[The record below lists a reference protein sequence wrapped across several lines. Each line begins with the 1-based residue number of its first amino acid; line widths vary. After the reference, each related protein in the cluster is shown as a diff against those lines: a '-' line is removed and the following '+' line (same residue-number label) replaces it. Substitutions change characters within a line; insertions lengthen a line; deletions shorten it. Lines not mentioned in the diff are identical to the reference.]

1 MAFPAQRNWRF
12 FPPVSTRI
20 LLALTTFLTLVPV
33 TLPVPGLQELVGGR
47 FGGSESHA
55 HAFMTINMIA
65 GMLGIPFTMRAVNRP
80 GANVRRWL
88 AWLLVA
94 DGAAFAGM
102 MLAPN
107 LPVLFAARVVDG
119 YAHLS
124 AVTILMVASNRL
136 SGARRGGAMGALA
149 TAIMIGVAV
158 GSPLG
163 GWLVTQGAA
172 ALFGTGTAILALAAL
187 MVHWLPPVPS
197 VAPRESRYE
206 WNRGSLAA
214 WIPLAYAFMDRFSI
228 GIFVSSFTL
237 YLTNVLTFSAPE
249 RGLLIALFMVPFAL
263 LCYPAGR
270 LADRVGW
277 FAPMLTGNVLFG
289 LVFASYG
296 LVPRGWMPAVM
307 LVSGLCSALMF
318 APNMLLISDL
328 VKRGHGEGLFGA
340 FQVAGSLGFL
350 VGPAVGGVLTA
361 VTRGAD
367 GVPAYREIFL
377 GVGAL
382 EAVLALACW
391 SALRG
396 LAVETRAL
404 RGPAA
409 NTSSAFTL

>member
-1 MAFPAQRNWRF
+1 M
-12 FPPVSTRI
+12 STRL

-80 GANVRRWL
+80 GANVRGWL
-88 AWLLVA
+88 TWLLLA
-94 DGAAFAGM
+94 DVAAFAAM

-107 LPVLFAARVVDG
+107 LPVLFAARLLDG

-136 SGARRGGAMGALA
+136 SGATRGGAMGALA
-149 TAIMIGVAV
+149 TAIMIGVAI

-163 GWLVTQGAA
+163 GWLVTRGAPV
-172 ALFGTGTAILALAAL
+172 LFGTGAAILGVAAAL
-187 MVHWLPPVPS
+187 VRGLPDVPVVS
-197 VAPRESRYE
+197 SRPARYV
-206 WNRGSLAA
+206 WNRGALVA

-237 YLTNVLTFSAPE
+237 YLTNVLDFPAPQ

-270 LADRVGW
+270 LADRAGW

-296 LVPRGWMPAVM
+296 VVPRGWMPAVM
-307 LVSGLCSALMF
+307 LLSGVCSALMF

-367 GVPAYREIFL
+367 GVPAYREIFM

-391 SALRG
+391 GALRE
-396 LAVETRAL
+396 LARETQVL
-404 RGPAA
+404 RVRPAEGSPA
-409 NTSSAFTL
+409 VTR